1 MADLDFIT
9 RTNAALLSAPPP
21 PLNAPDADEPRA
33 PIAGA
38 APGGGDAYW
47 NGSQYVDKGGS
58 PVASLNPPP
67 APANGGASDLNS
79 IGSKL
84 AIAQLAKQGKFDYT
98 PPAPTNAPLSLSGL
112 LANLGAR
119 GNEANATWLGAPVD
133 LATGIINNFATPE
146 RARNFLEGR
155 GNTPLI
161 DKPFAG
167 YESMSANSHEVQ
179 PQNEIERLA
188 GGAGSAIGQALGAVL
203 GARALAP
210 VIPSSAPVTAGV
222 VRSLGEAPLPSTVA
236 AAGVGGATG
245 QGAEDLIPDQYA
257 QFKPLAGLGGNLVGG
272 IGTAGGITAGK
283 YAGQQGF
290 DLSKRLL
297 APLTQGGRQRLAGQ
311 TLLDAATNPTAV
323 RSALEDG
330 LENAELVPGS
340 RPTTA
345 QLTQDTGVEQLR
357 RGLATR
363 NPVPFKELDAQNA
376 AARVEAMQNLAPE
389 GSASGSVGDYLTQR
403 MADTDAQTQGLYDAA
418 VDRAAQKV
426 QALGGNM
433 DATQR
438 GMMLRDEL
446 SSAKTQAKDAESALW
461 QQINPDGKLALD
473 VTPAKQAALA
483 IKQGMPADA
492 RPMTGEEQRLFG
504 IVQMWPD
511 VRDFNNVTALRS
523 DLLAAIR
530 QEQLPTGSP
539 TVLRRM
545 QMLRQAIDNNI
556 AGGAQDAVASGAP
569 GSEALASTPQPQA
582 GAPSIGTGVFTPS
595 GRRVG
600 VRYEVVEGNSLVPSN
615 NQDLTPNPAYPPEL
629 QPRQRYRA
637 ASNAQIQY
645 MAGGLEPERLG
656 AAASPV
662 EGAPIVGPDGVVESG
677 NARTLAIMRA
687 YQQGAPKAQA
697 YRDFLE
703 RQGFNV
709 EGMQN
714 PVLIRRRVT
723 DLAPDERIRF
733 TQEANASPGLALS
746 ATERAT
752 IDAER
757 LSPNV
762 LDLYSGGDVSS
773 AENRDFARA
782 FIRSVPEKGEE
793 GAMVTPQGQLS
804 VEGVQRVRNAL
815 LAKAYGDANL
825 VGGLAETGEPNIKAF
840 GAALQSVA
848 GDVAKL
854 NGEIAAG
861 RVPKDMDLSVP
872 LAQAADLVQRAKAS
886 GRSFSSGAL
895 ADLVAQ
901 SDAFSS
907 LNPET
912 IGLLKAAYGS
922 DMRGRL
928 NAARYGDALRFIAS
942 EATKQS
948 TAAQLL
954 GNNLTLADVLSAG
967 VRRYGTAFESASPT
981 NVTAYGGGYGPGPR
995 EGGAQAPGYGPGAP
1009 GPGVAGAGT
1018 PGTPTSPLGLLAPQ
1032 TPVANFNEAAAQRY
1046 RAAANATRERV
1057 QTFGR
1062 GPVGQTLREQPGGGG
1077 FTLSDAQV
1085 AGKFFNSGP
1094 KAFDDV
1100 NRLLAA
1106 VGDRPRAVELL
1117 QDYAAESLRDYAER
1131 ADGSLDPAKYAK
1143 WMDNHAAA
1151 LRVFPELAEKFQ
1163 TAADATRAIDLNA
1176 IARKEALEVYQKGV
1190 ASKFIGS
1197 EPAQAVATALRSKD
1211 PAGAFRKLSDL
1222 IGSDAD
1228 AQAGLQRATVEL
1240 LEKRFLGGEA
1250 GVRPAMFQR
1259 FVSENRAALSEV
1271 FSPEQMD
1278 AIDNLGADLK
1288 RWQWSVNSKLP
1299 GTPGTAADLHAAGEG
1314 KTSLLQLLLVEHAG
1328 HVGGHVLGGGV
1339 LGWAG
1344 GLVGVVGLAMRKA
1357 GLGKID
1363 DLLTEAML
1371 DPALAK
1377 TLIEKATPKTAPE
1390 LGKTLAAQIRALSA
1404 SAGGQ
1409 ALLRQPPPEPAPSQ
1423 PSQPVSLLGFPSP
1436 GMAPQPPSSPL
1447 LRGTGPIRPN
1457 LLLTPPT
1464 QR

>member
-1 MADLDFIT
+1 
-9 RTNAALLSAPPP
+9 
-21 PLNAPDADEPRA
+21 
-33 PIAGA
+33 
-38 APGGGDAYW
+38 
-47 NGSQYVDKGGS
+47 
-58 PVASLNPPP
+58 
-67 APANGGASDLNS
+67 
-79 IGSKL
+79 
-84 AIAQLAKQGKFDYT
+84 
-98 PPAPTNAPLSLSGL
+98 
-112 LANLGAR
+112 
-119 GNEANATWLGAPVD
+119 
-133 LATGIINNFATPE
+133 
-146 RARNFLEGR
+146 
-155 GNTPLI
+155 
-161 DKPFAG
+161 
-167 YESMSANSHEVQ
+167 
-179 PQNEIERLA
+179 
-188 GGAGSAIGQALGAVL
+188 
-203 GARALAP
+203 
-210 VIPSSAPVTAGV
+210 
-222 VRSLGEAPLPSTVA
+222 
-236 AAGVGGATG
+236 
-245 QGAEDLIPDQYA
+245 
-257 QFKPLAGLGGNLVGG
+257 
-272 IGTAGGITAGK
+272 
-283 YAGQQGF
+283 
-290 DLSKRLL
+290 
-297 APLTQGGRQRLAGQ
+297 
-311 TLLDAATNPTAV
+311 
-323 RSALEDG
+323 
-330 LENAELVPGS
+330 
-340 RPTTA
+340 
-345 QLTQDTGVEQLR
+345 
-357 RGLATR
+357 
-363 NPVPFKELDAQNA
+363 
-376 AARVEAMQNLAPE
+376 
-389 GSASGSVGDYLTQR
+389 
-403 MADTDAQTQGLYDAA
+403 
-418 VDRAAQKV
+418 
-426 QALGGNM
+426 
-433 DATQR
+433 
-438 GMMLRDEL
+438 
-446 SSAKTQAKDAESALW
+446 
-461 QQINPDGKLALD
+461 
-473 VTPAKQAALA
+473 
-483 IKQGMPADA
+483 
-492 RPMTGEEQRLFG
+492 
-504 IVQMWPD
+504 
-511 VRDFNNVTALRS
+511 
-523 DLLAAIR
+523 
-530 QEQLPTGSP
+530 
-539 TVLRRM
+539 
-545 QMLRQAIDNNI
+545 MLRQAIDNNI

-569 GSEALASTPQPQA
+569 GSEALASTPQSQA

-600 VRYEVVEGNSLVPSN
+600 VRYEVVDGNSLVPSN
-615 NQDLTPNPAYPPEL
+615 NQDLSPNPAYPPEL

-637 ASNAQIQY
+637 ASSAQIQY

-656 AAASPV
+656 AAASPG
-662 EGAPIVGPDGVVESG
+662 EGAPIVGPDNVVESG
-677 NARTLAIMRA
+677 NARTLAIQRA
-687 YQQGAPKAQA
+687 YQQGGPKAQA

-733 TQEANASPGLALS
+733 TQEANASPGLAMS

-762 LDLYSGGDVSS
+762 LDLYAGGDVSS

-804 VEGVQRVRNAL
+804 VEGIQRVRNAL

-840 GAALQSVA
+840 GTALQSVA

-861 RVPKDMDLSVP
+861 RVPARFDLSVP

-901 SDAFSS
+901 RDAFTS
-907 LNPET
+907 LNPAT
-912 IGLLKAAYGS
+912 MDLLKRAFG
-922 DMRGRL
+922 DDLRGRL
-928 NAARYGDALRFIAS
+928 NVARYTDILRFAA
-942 EATKQS
+942 EENAKQS

-954 GNNLTLADVLSAG
+954 ANNVSLSDVLAVG
-967 VRRYGTAFESASPT
+967 ANRYGR
-981 NVTAYGGGYGPGPR
+981 AYETSQTTDAAGRSGIIGPSLRTSGQ
-995 EGGAQAPGYGPGAP
+995 EAPGYGPGAP
-1009 GPGVAGAGT
+1009 RPGTAGAGT
-1018 PGTPTSPLGLLAPQ
+1018 AGPPTSPLGLLAPE
-1032 TPVANFNEAAAQRY
+1032 TPVANFDETAAQRY

-1057 QTFGR
+1057 NTFGR

-1077 FTLSDAQV
+1077 YTLSDAQV
-1085 AGKFFNSGP
+1085 AAKFFNTGP
-1094 KAFDDV
+1094 KAFEDV
-1100 NRLLAA
+1100 NRFLAA

-1143 WMDNHAAA
+1143 WMDNHADA

-1176 IARKEALEVYQKGV
+1176 VARKEALEIYQKGV

-1228 AQAGLQRATVEL
+1228 AKAGLQRAVVEL
-1240 LEKRFLGGEA
+1240 MERRFIGGDA
-1250 GVRPAMFQR
+1250 GIKPAMFQR
-1259 FVSENRAALSEV
+1259 FVGENRAALSEV

-1288 RWQWSVNSKLP
+1288 RWQSSVNSKLP

-1363 DLLTEAML
+1363 ALLTEAML

-1390 LGKTLAAQIRALSA
+1390 LGKALAAQIRALSA

-1409 ALLRQPPPEPAPSQ
+1409 ALLRQPSPEAAPSQ
-1423 PSQPVSLLGFPSP
+1423 PSRPVSLLGFPSP
-1436 GMAPQPPSSPL
+1436 SITPEPPSSPL
-1447 LRGTGPIRPN
+1447 LRGTQPIRQN
-1457 LLLTPPT
+1457 LLLTPPA
-1464 QR
+1464 QGDLNAPFSRRN